1 MCDFFTNNI
10 YRHESWFG
18 LNDTQEFLFLQTLD
32 ILINT
37 GTLRKVNIAMSKQ
50 AENFSVS
57 NSPHPQSPIFG
68 VQSVYDRNKI
78 WIYIYTILDFFALL
92 LLCFLH

>member
-18 LNDTQEFLFLQTLD
+18 LNDTQEFLILQTLD

-50 AENFSVS
+50 AEKNFS
-57 NSPHPQSPIFG
+57 F
-68 VQSVYDRNKI
+68 
-78 WIYIYTILDFFALL
+78 
-92 LLCFLH
+92 